1 MHRLTHRSLASTI
14 AFAAAI
20 ATSLIAQTPAAAQ
33 SQSHVTKAAAAKT
46 APEPKAWAPPLT
58 PDGKPDL
65 QGVWTNN
72 TVTPLERPKELGA
85 KEFYTEA
92 EVKDLQKQERQRLIV
107 TETEGQPPANHS
119 GIEGADVDDVHY
131 DFSQFGLD
139 RAQATLVWS
148 RRTSIIV
155 GPEGRT
161 PSLTPDARKRRND
174 IRAKIRGHELDGPE
188 NFTLGA
194 RCIARANIVPL
205 IPSAYNSNLQIV
217 QGAGYVAIETEMI
230 HDVRIIP
237 TDGRAHLPANISQ
250 WYGDPVGHWE
260 GNTLVIDSTN
270 FTDQNPFR
278 GAQNLHIIERLTR
291 VDRDTILYQFTVD
304 DPGMW
309 VKPWS
314 GELPITRIDGQIYEY
329 ACHEANYGLA
339 DSLRGARVTEAEAA
353 TKSAK

>member
-1 MHRLTHRSLASTI
+1 
-14 AFAAAI
+14 
-20 ATSLIAQTPAAAQ
+20 
-33 SQSHVTKAAAAKT
+33 
-46 APEPKAWAPPLT
+46 
-58 PDGKPDL
+58 
-65 QGVWTNN
+65 
-72 TVTPLERPKELGA
+72 
-85 KEFYTEA
+85 
-92 EVKDLQKQERQRLIV
+92 
-107 TETEGQPPANHS
+107 
-119 GIEGADVDDVHY
+119 
-131 DFSQFGLD
+131 
-139 RAQATLVWS
+139 
-148 RRTSIIV
+148 
-155 GPEGRT
+155 
-161 PSLTPDARKRRND
+161 
-174 IRAKIRGHELDGPE
+174 
-188 NFTLGA
+188 LGA